1 MNSNSQTNPRWVYC
15 NEKLWVSWSSVWVHL
30 AEDRRGNRT
39 QLLLLLCCR
48 CCCCCCSGTNPVLL
62 LFVCNLWFLLLFLT
76 EETLRLSS
84 FVQWRDSAAAEQ
96 WLPSRLWSSG
106 VKRSVMDTEMWPSLT
121 WPRRSGMEWLFVH
134 SYTST
139 DRTSCKYSNVSCCHG
154 VYSIMVSDCVL
165 MCSLYSC
172 LHRDYESLKKDDVF
186 ENNRL
191 VSWFYVV
198 FLFFILQYVW
208 IVIHFL
214 ICTEGNI
221 LYFTGFY
228 SKVWIVWQLYADDFQ
243 LFPKTICSE
252 IFFFNLV
259 KSVFAYLDI

>member
-48 CCCCCCSGTNPVLL
+48 CCCCCSGTNPVLL

-191 VSWFYVV
+191 VSWFYLV
-198 FLFFILQYVW
+198 FFIFYFAICVNCYTFSHLYW
-208 IVIHFL
+208 REHF
-214 ICTEGNI
+214 I
-221 LYFTGFY
+221 LYWFLQQSLNCLTTLCRWF
-228 SKVWIVWQLYADDFQ
+228 STV
-243 LFPKTICSE
+243 S
-252 IFFFNLV
+252 
-259 KSVFAYLDI
+259 